1 MAWIQSSGFLEF
13 LEVRKKTQ
21 AKEIL
26 REDGCAESDLYATR
40 IYDGGDDERV
50 DRAGAM
56 RLNELAP
63 LPCELEYF
71 WPVADPGLHP
81 LLHGDDDGV
90 GFVVGAV
97 LGALLGGP

>member
-1 MAWIQSSGFLEF
+1 MGGNHILDFR
-13 LEVRKKTQ
+13 EVRKKTQ
-21 AKEIL
+21 AKEL
-26 REDGCAESDLYATR
+26 LGEDGSAENDLYATR
-40 IYDGGDDERV
+40 IYDGESV
-50 DRAGAM
+50 DRASAM

-90 GFVVGAV
+90 GLVVGAV